1 MSWKVS
7 SLGWIRAFLRLYPCH
22 LCAQDFIEVCRD
34 LPPRLGNR
42 DEYAMWWC
50 EAHNR
55 VRSDLSQPLRR
66 CELQE
71 LLAAGQAGLTLAEAA
86 ERCKSAQELM
96 KRKAA
101 ANPSGN
107 KLLAKDAKTSKKSA
121 KSSSQPKL
129 KDSKEES
136 KQLSERRLKQ
146 YSMAQ
151 KGKVPLTVGLT
162 GARCG
167 DLLRGLDE
175 ASNGDVANVVL
186 RLVTGQVAAP
196 AIIRRSVEAE
206 LGRDALLAA
215 VAKHFGISR
224 AAAELRYNDF
234 PSAECPNHQPLGSGC
249 SHGIEEDCTC
259 APMASFVIVSQG
271 VWQNFAE
278 QHGNGAELQAMVS
291 ERRVVCWRDVLKL
304 MYTPG
309 LPEGKKLILRPRLFE
324 IVAGPEEVL
333 PSDPALSKGSL
344 VDGSQ
349 VWPEVSGSDVT
360 YLRLDDFLVRVPRS
374 SPSAWTVEV
383 ETICEALEGLVEASE
398 CEQQVRYALKHLKAL
413 SLGALKSCVQ
423 KLIRFHASMVQL
435 GSTDPTSES
444 SCLVPSC
451 LLVAVAMALLFAS
464 RGGFSPELQLFTRGC
479 TAALKRLAVI
489 LLEDAWVEAE
499 ETPQQLAA
507 LLVLGL
513 VTQRMH
519 DYEPPRPLILA
530 VLRLAAKAQRSKC
543 IIAWRSE
550 KEQKGD
556 DLLVSEEQQQAIQI
570 SARLLRILRSFPGDM
585 DMFDIVAQRSCSGF
599 LQLLRAERGPKVMPL
614 CHIVDQHTFRG
625 IGHLLGED
633 SGGSFT
639 DRFRMLFEKC
649 TGCNPRLADLS
660 SFESRP
666 EVSLARFAQGLC
678 LNMALQRPRKV
689 IPVIS
694 EGVHVNLELDTG
706 VLPAAVGPLPVT
718 LAGLKPKESE
728 AEGSQKSKK
737 RKTEGAE
744 KVEKSQVVGKRGK
757 RDLLVLLGLR
767 CPEDEVVMQK
777 PVRATRDLFGELTD
791 QERADAVQQARS
803 QSHRLQ
809 SPLLQG
815 LKTASFS
822 GQIGQWM
829 VDGQTWTKV
838 LKDGVKLKV
847 PLVSS
852 PFWCPSPFTIK
863 RCLTPERMAQLL
875 RDDAAVAEAMNVT
888 GVGMVSEAQQLLITM
903 SSAVPHA
910 TSLRAVALLR
920 QQYSTIAMP
929 TPSLQGTADGV
940 GLAAY
945 EGDWWVYRFLVLV
958 SRVMPVALRPIM
970 PPNFQVLN
978 PILLR
983 ILEKWIMEGVQQ
995 GTSSSPQGGLQGS
1008 HWKDQKLWKEME
1020 SYASPKLMEHQREA
1034 IDRMMERDQE
1044 LKCGGHFLI
1053 MDTGHGKTVTSLLYA
1068 YRWLCQH
1075 GRNASRILWITPAG
1089 TVENLVKQLRSTWH
1103 CPTHVVPRISQAKKP
1118 KVGETLDLVLKDFMV
1133 NVIHADHL
1141 RTAIDK
1147 GLAVQ
1152 ATSSVIIFDEVDEM
1166 YAPTLRT
1173 SAARRLCQN
1182 CPKFVAQTATPMR
1195 KNESQLLAWL
1205 ADTCAFPVDK
1215 RNWLVAASGM
1225 VSMQLELSISA
1236 REEEVLVP
1244 MVDAVR
1250 DRCRHLL
1257 ASHGAARWLEMAR
1270 VVQEHTDAAMV
1281 QHADRSKHPYGG
1293 VLLVADSRQHAEKL
1307 MKLSGVHLPT
1317 GDFASLEASDAE
1329 KFAVVVVTKDKDR
1342 GYNSARRLGVL
1353 VTGAYPGNAAS
1364 RHQLRGRLRRLGQRR
1379 KEVRFVTVC
1388 MENSILHLLHQRHSA
1403 VDTMNISLEQLGQRF
1418 SAEVLNG
1425 LRA

>member
-1 MSWKVS
+1 
-7 SLGWIRAFLRLYPCH
+7 
-22 LCAQDFIEVCRD
+22 
-34 LPPRLGNR
+34 
-42 DEYAMWWC
+42 
-50 EAHNR
+50 
-55 VRSDLSQPLRR
+55 
-66 CELQE
+66 
-71 LLAAGQAGLTLAEAA
+71 
-86 ERCKSAQELM
+86 
-96 KRKAA
+96 
-101 ANPSGN
+101 
-107 KLLAKDAKTSKKSA
+107 
-121 KSSSQPKL
+121 
-129 KDSKEES
+129 
-136 KQLSERRLKQ
+136 
-146 YSMAQ
+146 MAQ
-151 KGKVPLTVGLT
+151 KGKFPLTVGIT

-167 DLLRGLDE
+167 DLLRGVEE

-186 RLVTGQVAAP
+186 RLVAGQVAAP
-196 AIIRRSVEAE
+196 LIIRRSVEAE
-206 LGRDALLAA
+206 LGREALLAA

-234 PSAECPNHQPLGSGC
+234 PSSECPNHQPLGSGC

-278 QHGNGAELQAMVS
+278 QHGNRAELQAMVS

-333 PSDPALSKGSL
+333 PTDPALSKGSL
-344 VDGSQ
+344 VDGCQ

-360 YLRLDDFLVRVPRS
+360 YLRLDDFLVRVPS
-374 SPSAWTVEV
+374 SSSTAWTIEV
-383 ETICEALEGLVEASE
+383 ETICEALNGLVEASA

-423 KLIRFHASMVQL
+423 KLIRFHASLVQL
-435 GSTDPTSES
+435 GSAGPNGTSES
-444 SCLVPSC
+444 SCVPSC

-499 ETPQQLAA
+499 DTPQQVAA

-519 DYEPPRPLILA
+519 DYEPPRQLILA

-550 KEQKGD
+550 KDQKGAGKQVKD
-556 DLLVSEEQQQAIQI
+556 VKGDGGDNLLLVSEEQQQAIQT

-585 DMFDIVAQRSCSGF
+585 DMFDIVAQCSCSGF
-599 LQLLRAERGPKVMPL
+599 LPLLRAERGPDVMPL

-633 SGGSFT
+633 SGGSFA

-660 SFESRP
+660 GFESRP

-678 LNMALQRPRKV
+678 LNMALQQSRKV
-689 IPVIS
+689 LPVIS

-718 LAGLKPKESE
+718 LAGRKPKEAE
-728 AEGSQKSKK
+728 TEGSQKSKK
-737 RKTEGAE
+737 RKKEDAE
-744 KVEKSQVVGKRGK
+744 KVDKPQVVGKRGK

-791 QERADAVQQARS
+791 QERAAAVQQARS

-809 SPLLQG
+809 SPLLPG
-815 LKTASFS
+815 LKTASFN
-822 GQIGQWM
+822 GQVGQWM
-829 VDGQTWTKV
+829 VDGQTWTKL

-852 PFWCPSPFTIK
+852 PFWCPASK
-863 RCLTPERMAQLL
+863 CCLTPERMAQLL

-888 GVGMVSEAQQLLITM
+888 GVGMVPEAQQLVISM
-903 SSAVPHA
+903 SSAVPHG

-945 EGDWWVYRFLVLV
+945 EGDWWVYRFLVLI
-958 SRVMPVALRPIM
+958 SRVMPVALRPSM

-995 GTSSSPQGGLQGS
+995 GTSSSPQGGLEGS

-1020 SYASPKLMEHQREA
+1020 SHASLKLMEHQREA

-1068 YRWLCQH
+1068 YRWLCLH
-1075 GRNASRILWITPAG
+1075 GRNVARILWITPAG
-1089 TVENLVKQLRSTWH
+1089 TVENLLKQLRSTWH
-1103 CPTHVVPRISQAKKP
+1103 CPTHLVPRISQAKKP

-1225 VSMQLELSISA
+1225 VSLQLELSISA

-1250 DRCRHLL
+1250 DRCRHLF
-1257 ASHGAARWLEMAR
+1257 ASHGAAQWLEMAR

-1281 QHADRSKHPYGG
+1281 QHAVQAAKQDRSKHPYGG

-1307 MKLSGVHLPT
+1307 MKLSAVHLPT

-1425 LRA
+1425 LRAP